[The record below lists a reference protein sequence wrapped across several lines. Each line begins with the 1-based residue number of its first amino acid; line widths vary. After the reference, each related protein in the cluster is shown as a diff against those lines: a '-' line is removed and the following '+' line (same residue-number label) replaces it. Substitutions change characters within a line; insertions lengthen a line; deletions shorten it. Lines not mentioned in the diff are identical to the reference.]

1 MASSPSCRRQGP
13 PPGQHSLPVPSAV
26 AAWRQ
31 RSRAPLAAWLGGRA
45 EARPT
50 ATAPTD
56 RRCICICIPAAL
68 AAPTTLLLRILPIG
82 LLLSPSLPA
91 RAEGQV
97 QLSCPGT
104 LLEARGQAE
113 LQRPTTR
120 LQISIG
126 LEAQGSS
133 ADQALEQL
141 QRRLAA
147 VRTAL
152 QALEV
157 AELRVS
163 SPSTWQ
169 RAAEAGRPA
178 LLQASLQINGIL
190 APARLQSLIR
200 EVGALPG
207 VQLAPVSTLADPAED
222 ARVRQQLLQGAW
234 QDALRQARPLAELIE
249 RPRLTPLEVRLE
261 SQELSPYPLRA
272 LATAAVAPFRPE
284 ELSRPRD
291 RLALQVR
298 FCAQ

>member
-1 MASSPSCRRQGP
+1 MATSPSCRRQGP
-13 PPGQHSLPVPSAV
+13 QPGRHPLPAPPAV
-26 AAWRQ
+26 AARL
-31 RSRAPLAAWLGGRA
+31 RRLRVTVPAWLTGR
-45 EARPT
+45 PGPLPG

-56 RRCICICIPAAL
+56 RRCLPGVV
-68 AAPTTLLLRILPIG
+68 AAPTPLLRILPIG
-82 LLLSPSLPA
+82 LLLLPSLPV

-120 LQISIG
+120 LQVSIG
-126 LEAQGSS
+126 LEAQGSN

-152 QALEV
+152 QTLEV

-163 SPSTWQ
+163 SPSTWP
-169 RAAEAGRPA
+169 RPAEAGRPA
-178 LLQASLQINGIL
+178 LLQASLQVNGIL

-200 EVGALPG
+200 VVGALPG

-222 ARVRQQLLQGAW
+222 ARVRQQLLQRAW
-234 QDALRQARPLAELIE
+234 QDALRQVRPLAELIE

-261 SQELSPYPLRA
+261 GQELSPYPLRA
-272 LATAAVAPFRPE
+272 MAADAVAPFRPE

>member
-1 MASSPSCRRQGP
+1 MATSPSCRRQGP
-13 PPGQHSLPVPSAV
+13 QPGLHRLPAAPAV
-26 AAWRQ
+26 AARRR
-31 RSRAPLAAWLGGRA
+31 RSRLPVAAWLAGSPG
-45 EARPT
+45 PVPG
-50 ATAPTD
+50 ATAP
-56 RRCICICIPAAL
+56 
-68 AAPTTLLLRILPIG
+68 TLLLRILPIG
-82 LLLSPSLPA
+82 LLLLPSLPV

-120 LQISIG
+120 LQVSIA
-126 LEAQGSS
+126 LEAQGSN

-178 LLQASLQINGIL
+178 LLQASLQVTGIL

-200 EVGALPG
+200 VVGALPG
-207 VQLAPVSTLADPAED
+207 VRLAPVSTLADPTED
-222 ARVRQQLLQGAW
+222 ARVRQQLLQRAW
-234 QDALRQARPLAELIE
+234 QDALRQARPLAELIQ
-249 RPRLTPLEVRLE
+249 RPGLTPLEVRLE

-272 LATAAVAPFRPE
+272 MAADAVAPFRPE